1 MNKFAKQSIALLIV
15 PAFVL
20 AGGCAKQED
29 SVATAQGVAQTADG
43 AYVAVAENLN
53 KSYEEAKS
61 QGYTGTYEEWVKL
74 LELHQTNP
82 QQAQQQAANF
92 GFDGMDMLMAGAMGM
107 MLGNMMSNG
116 SYNSYRE
123 RQRSYGSSAYVRPS
137 PQRLSAARTANTNT
151 QRAQAA
157 ANRSSASTS
166 TASRSSATVSRGG
179 FGGAV
184 SSGG

>member
-1 MNKFAKQSIALLIV
+1 MLIV
-15 PAFVL
+15 PAFVI
-20 AGGCAKQED
+20 AGCAKDESIASQSD
-29 SVATAQGVAQTADG
+29 SVAKTADG
-43 AYVAVAENLN
+43 AYVQVADTLN

-61 QGYTGTYEEWVKL
+61 NGYTGTYEDWVKL

-82 QQAQQQAANF
+82 QAASQQAASQ
-92 GFDGMDMLMAGAMGM
+92 GYSGMNMLMAGAMGM

-116 SYNSYRE
+116 SYNSYRD

-137 PQRLSAARTANTNT
+137 PQNLSSARAAESRAQSAARAS
-151 QRAQAA
+151 AA
-157 ANRSSASTS
+157 KSSSVSRSTS
-166 TASRSSATVSRGG
+166 SVSRGG